1 MDNQF
6 IFKYSWETL
15 PKKWVKKWKD
25 RNMGID
31 WIPIRIT
38 YFNCCAFLNCIL
50 IQGFK
55 FRSIFAKLIIPLENK
70 YFK

>member
-1 MDNQF
+1 MDNQS

-31 WIPIRIT
+31 RYQYGLPISIVVLSQIAYLYKGSSFDR
-38 YFNCCAFLNCIL
+38 YFAE
-50 IQGFK
+50 
-55 FRSIFAKLIIPLENK
+55 LIIPPK
-70 YFK
+70 TKI